1 MTYASQLRM
10 MRQARGLT
18 QEQLAEKT
26 GIPNT
31 YLSLMET
38 GKVIPAG
45 EWDTRLRDAL
55 GWTPETDAS
64 LAQLAGWMTEP
75 ETLTTDGKNV
85 LPEEQPA

>member
-18 QEQLAEKT
+18 QEQLADKT

-38 GKVIPAG
+38 GKVIPSG
-45 EWDTRLRDAL
+45 EWDAKLRESL
-55 GWTPETDAS
+55 GWTAETDAS
-64 LAQLAGWMTEP
+64 LAQLAAAPVEAEAVTE
-75 ETLTTDGKNV
+75 
-85 LPEEQPA
+85 

>member
-1 MTYASQLRM
+1 MTYASQLKFL
-10 MRQARGLT
+10 RQARGLT
-18 QEQLAEKT
+18 QEQLADKT

-45 EWDTRLRDAL
+45 KWDTRLREAL

-64 LAQLAGWMTEP
+64 LAQLAGGMV
-75 ETLTTDGKNV
+75 D
-85 LPEEQPA
+85 PAEAVPA

>member
-38 GKVIPAG
+38 GKVTPAG
-45 EWDTRLRDAL
+45 EWETRLRDAL
-55 GWTPETDAS
+55 GWTPEADAS
-64 LAQLAGWMTEP
+64 LAQLAGG
-75 ETLTTDGKNV
+75 TTDPAEA
-85 LPEEQPA
+85 LPA

>member
-18 QEQLAEKT
+18 QEQLAEKS

-45 EWDTRLRDAL
+45 EWDTRLREAL
-55 GWTPETDAS
+55 GWTLETDAS
-64 LAQLAGWMTEP
+64 LAQLAGVTA
-75 ETLTTDGKNV
+75 D
-85 LPEEQPA
+85 PADKAVPA